1 MKLIVSLLNSFEKH
15 SWNRWCSR
23 ILAFTCAVWS
33 LAMPSFAQEQRP
45 RSAKQI
51 VILYTHRTL
60 TPINADWDR
69 GIRSSLTAGFDEPL
83 DIEIEYLNLV
93 RHKDPEY
100 LRGWIEL
107 LKTKYA
113 AKPPDL
119 VLPVYV
125 PALEFTLQHRETI
138 FPGVPIVF
146 CSAPPKVAERAC
158 GQPGVTG
165 VAFGLDIAGTVATAR
180 RLHPANNRVMVLS
193 GSSEL
198 EGGVKSATQ
207 ESILA

>member
-1 MKLIVSLLNSFEKH
+1 MPLRSAKLKYVGG
-15 SWNRWCSR
+15 NRCGI
-23 ILAFTCAVWS
+23 ILAVICLAWS
-33 LAMPSFAQEQRP
+33 LAMPSFAQEERP

-93 RHKDPEY
+93 RDKDPDY

-138 FPGVPIVF
+138 FPDVPIVF
-146 CSAPPKVAERAC
+146 CSAPLRLAEQAHSHPRRLWFSGRGSRRMRSLC
-158 GQPGVTG
+158 GEG
-165 VAFGLDIAGTVATAR
+165 AR
-180 RLHPANNRVMVLS
+180 R
-193 GSSEL
+193 
-198 EGGVKSATQ
+198 GGVS
-207 ESILA
+207 LW